1 MAKHK
6 IASISLTVRDR
17 AISSKFSTHRVSKKY
32 TLFNF
37 QKIFPSPKMAAILN
51 FRIFGKIAKHKIAS
65 ISLTMRDRAISS
77 KFSTHRVSNQGTL
90 CNFQKNFPSPKNGG
104 HFEFSDFCQKM
115 AKHKLAF
122 ISLTVRDRAISSKFS
137 THRVCKEGTLCNS
150 QKNFPSPKMAAI
162 LYFRIFAKNGKTQN
176 CFYLLNRAR

>member
-17 AISSKFSTHRVSKKY
+17 AIPSQFSTHRVS
-32 TLFNF
+32 
-37 QKIFPSPKMAAILN
+37 S
-51 FRIFGKIAKHKIAS
+51 
-65 ISLTMRDRAISS
+65 
-77 KFSTHRVSNQGTL
+77 QGTL

-150 QKNFPSPKMAAI
+150 QKNFPSTKMAAI
-162 LYFRIFAKNGKTQN
+162 LYFRIFMSADLSVSWHYVVTLRRGRTRTRPREQLLLQN
-176 CFYLLNRAR
+176 YKA